1 MTASVSMPVVVVY
14 DGDGGMVVRT
24 SSKEVVVA
32 NNGAKRVVLVHIY
45 HRNCAAQGHSDENAG
60 PVGTAVAET
69 HEPATSL
76 DRDNGDKANNV
87 DRPTL
92 MGISMPCL

>member
-1 MTASVSMPVVVVY
+1 MYPASLAA
-14 DGDGGMVVRT
+14 GD
-24 SSKEVVVA
+24 
-32 NNGAKRVVLVHIY
+32 GAKRTVLVHLY
-45 HRNCAAQGHSDENAG
+45 CQNCAAQGHSDENAG